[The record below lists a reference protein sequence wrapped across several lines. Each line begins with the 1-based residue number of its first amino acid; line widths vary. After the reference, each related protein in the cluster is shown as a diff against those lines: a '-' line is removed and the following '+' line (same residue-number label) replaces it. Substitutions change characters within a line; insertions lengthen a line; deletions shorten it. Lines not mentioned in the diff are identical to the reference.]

1 MDVRDF
7 VGLDDN
13 VIFGGVMEDPVK
25 AMKLEWRAASRDP
38 TVGSEA
44 DWENFVYVT
53 EGRAQTD
60 MVPAHVLQSFESGH
74 YHGGSI
80 TKEEFDQGHEGMG
93 LDDFLEL
100 ESSKTAKLKKEHM
113 IAIRLYTSSSYH
125 LFNKPMRDRMNPHP
139 IKVSVYILTQG
150 LKKLRQVLAAKDP
163 KEYAKKKQLWRGM
176 KNMALDIRKF
186 SEEGGAELAPM
197 STTEDPAVAEK
208 YVHTHADID
217 AHACMHACMHTHMHP
232 FIYVDLLGLR
242 VEGLHMLALHAGT
255 LKAVT
260 VSFSSTRQKETP
272 GAWRYVLSRA
282 RVARVLSF
290 MALWQWVMLCK

>member
-1 MDVRDF
+1 MNVTGQARDMDVRDF

-25 AMKLEWRAASRDP
+25 AMKQEWREASLNP

-125 LFNKPMRDRMNPHP
+125 LFNKPMRDRTKPHP

-217 AHACMHACMHTHMHP
+217 AYACMHAYTHAPIHICRSSG
-232 FIYVDLLGLR
+232 F
-242 VEGLHMLALHAGT
+242 EG
-255 LKAVT
+255 
-260 VSFSSTRQKETP
+260 
-272 GAWRYVLSRA
+272 
-282 RVARVLSF
+282 
-290 MALWQWVMLCK
+290 

>member
-25 AMKLEWRAASRDP
+25 AMKQEWRAASLDP

-125 LFNKPMRDRMNPHP
+125 LFNKPMRDRTKPHP

-176 KNMALDIRKF
+176 MKNMALDIR
-186 SEEGGAELAPM
+186 SHLR
-197 STTEDPAVAEK
+197 
-208 YVHTHADID
+208 
-217 AHACMHACMHTHMHP
+217 
-232 FIYVDLLGLR
+232 DL
-242 VEGLHMLALHAGT
+242 
-255 LKAVT
+255 
-260 VSFSSTRQKETP
+260 
-272 GAWRYVLSRA
+272 
-282 RVARVLSF
+282 
-290 MALWQWVMLCK
+290 

>member
-25 AMKLEWRAASRDP
+25 AMKQEWRAASLDP

-217 AHACMHACMHTHMHP
+217 AHACMHACIHTCTHSYM
-232 FIYVDLLGLR
+232 
-242 VEGLHMLALHAGT
+242 
-255 LKAVT
+255 
-260 VSFSSTRQKETP
+260 
-272 GAWRYVLSRA
+272 
-282 RVARVLSF
+282 
-290 MALWQWVMLCK
+290 